1 MIFIVGEIYFIIV
14 KFNNC
19 LGMVWIVISV
29 IYWKNNNVIVGVEIC
44 FYLWFIG
51 LWGVVLKL
59 IENEFLKS
67 RGERKDLFWIIF

>member
-51 LWGVVLKL
+51 L
-59 IENEFLKS
+59 
-67 RGERKDLFWIIF
+67 